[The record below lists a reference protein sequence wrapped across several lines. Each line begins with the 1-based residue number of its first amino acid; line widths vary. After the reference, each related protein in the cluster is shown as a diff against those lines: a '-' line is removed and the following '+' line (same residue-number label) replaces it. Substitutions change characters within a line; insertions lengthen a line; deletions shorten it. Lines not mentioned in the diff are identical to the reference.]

1 MSALG
6 FLVGLVFLVYFLGE
20 HAGTQSSARQQKVDK
35 VTKAKADLDIA
46 KNDLHT
52 NTTPPALLF
61 IAVLLVIGLI
71 VMMFGAGGR
80 HDDRHYHR
88 HWDDY

>member
-1 MSALG
+1 VGALVL
-6 FLVGLVFLVYFLGE
+6 LVLLVFLVYFLGE
-20 HAGTQSSARQQKVDK
+20 HAGTQSSARQSKVDK

-61 IAVLLVIGLI
+61 VAVLAVIGLI
-71 VMMFGAGGR
+71 LMLFGAGGR
-80 HDDRHYHR
+80 GNRRYRRRWEDD
-88 HWDDY
+88 